1 MPENLFTITLLD
13 EIFPKI
19 ITIGPTMNV
28 IMVIIIAT
36 ALNNISK
43 SFAANTM
50 CRMNNELNIKKYSRL
65 PRKNCLEKN
74 FPHKLSTLQLLKIF
88 DIKYIGINNKI
99 F

>member
-50 CRMNNELNIKKYSRL
+50 CKMNNEVNIKKYSRL
-65 PRKNCLEKN
+65 PRKNCLEKISLTN
-74 FPHKLSTLQLLKIF
+74 SPHYSYRKYLIS
-88 DIKYIGINNKI
+88 DI
-99 F
+99 